1 MLKSKKIC
9 VVSGSRAEYGLLKEV
24 IFKLHKSK
32 YFNLKFV
39 VTGSHLSKKYGFT
52 LKEIQ
57 EDRIPISKLID
68 INLGSDNPVGVSKS
82 MSIGLNK
89 FVKIYEKLEPD
100 LILVLGD
107 RYEILSAGLAATLCR
122 IPIAHIHGGEI
133 TQAALDDVFRH
144 CLTKM
149 AHIHFSATKDYKKR
163 IVQLGENPKNVFN
176 VGGLGVD
183 AIKKCNLYT
192 KKNIENKLNFKFK
205 KKNILVTCH
214 PETLNEK
221 SSKRN
226 FQEIINALNR
236 LNDVCIVFTMPNHDI
251 DNQIIKNM
259 ILKFVNKKRN
269 SFFFKSLGQK
279 MYFSFCAQVDCLVG
293 NSSSGLLEMP
303 TFKKF
308 TINIGDRQK
317 GRLKAKSVIDCKFNT
332 TEILKK
338 INFTFSINNKKKI
351 MNVKNPYGDG
361 GASDRIFSILKRVKL
376 DQIINKEFY
385 NLKK

>member
-39 VTGSHLSKKYGFT
+39 VTGSHLSKNYGFT

-57 EDRIPISKLID
+57 KDRIPISKLID

-89 FVKIYEKLEPD
+89 FVKIYEKLKPD

-107 RYEILSAGLAATLCR
+107 RYEILSAGLAATFCR
-122 IPIAHIHGGEI
+122 IPIAHIHGGEL

-149 AHIHFSATKDYKKR
+149 AHIHFPATKDYKKR

-183 AIKKCNLYT
+183 AIKKYKPYT
-192 KKNIENKLNFKFK
+192 KKKIENKLNFKFK
-205 KKNILVTCH
+205 KKNILVTYH

-226 FQEIINALNR
+226 FQKIINALNR
-236 LNDVCIVFTMPNHDI
+236 LNDVCILFTMPNHDI
-251 DNQIIKNM
+251 DNQIIKDM

-332 TEILKK
+332 TEITL
-338 INFTFSINNKKKI
+338 
-351 MNVKNPYGDG
+351 
-361 GASDRIFSILKRVKL
+361 
-376 DQIINKEFY
+376 
-385 NLKK
+385 